1 MKDII
6 FKKDE
11 YIFSY
16 RVGAVLIHEGKIL
29 LQKVPHDD
37 GFAFPGGHV
46 AFGETSD
53 VALRREI
60 KEELHADIRIERLLM
75 VGENFCYCGNLPNQQ
90 INMFYLA
97 SLCDATQIPG
107 EGTFKAYDE
116 KGCIRA
122 DLEMCWIS
130 MEELPKIKLYPIEAK
145 GVLLNLPDEISYF
158 VHLL

>member
-16 RVGAVLIHEGKIL
+16 RVGAVLIHDGKIL

-53 VALRREI
+53 VALCREI

-75 VGENFCYCGNLPNQQ
+75 VGENFCPWGNLPCQQ
-90 INMFYLA
+90 INLFYLV
-97 SLCDATQIPG
+97 SLCDATQIPQN
-107 EGTFKAYDE
+107 GTFKAYDE
-116 KGCIRA
+116 MGGIRT
-122 DLEMCWIS
+122 DLEMCWVS
-130 MEELPKIKLYPIEAK
+130 MDDLPQIKLYPVETKEII
-145 GVLLNLPDEISYF
+145 LSMPDEISYF
-158 VHLL
+158 VHHP